1 MIWPPASAGDAH
13 AAAAAISAQQLNENR
28 GIAPSRLPKLPF
40 VQYFLACHIILV
52 SCPSRRS
59 IYLTP
64 LDPREPAPPAPP
76 SPRRRPRAASPRTPP
91 ISRRA
96 GTPLRATPLRCRCA
110 A

>member
-76 SPRRRPRAASPRTPP
+76 SPRRHPVRH
-91 ISRRA
+91 RRA
-96 GTPLRATPLRCRCA
+96 RRRSA
-110 A
+110 AVPGLLFARHLFD